1 MNKIIFNITLF
12 LGLGLVPIMAQNAK
26 SILDKAADTYAQSGA
41 VTAKFTL
48 NTKEL
53 NSKHIYSQ
61 DGTAHMKGDKFKIE
75 VPEAITWF
83 DGKTQWIYM
92 KDSQEVNIT
101 NPTGAELQAISPS
114 MLFSIYKH
122 GYDLKYNGEKTVSGK
137 VVLEVEMT
145 AQHKKIDLKKV
156 IVQINKSTNI
166 FSKIVL
172 TDVNGMENTLTI
184 NSYTTNN
191 SLTDNSFVFN
201 KKDYPDVE
209 LIDLR

>member
-1 MNKIIFNITLF
+1 MNKIIFSISILFF
-12 LGLGLVPIMAQNAK
+12 LGLTPIWAQNAK
-26 SILDKAADTYAQSGA
+26 SILDKAAESYAKAGG

-48 NTKEL
+48 NTKEI
-53 NSKHIYSQ
+53 NAKHIYSQ
-61 DGTAHMKGDKFKIE
+61 DGTAYMKGDKFKIE

-92 KDSQEVNIT
+92 KDSEEVNIT

-122 GYDLKYNGEKTVSGK
+122 GYDLKYNGEKTVNGK
-137 VVLEVEMT
+137 IVQEVEMT

-156 IVQINKSTNI
+156 IVQINKATNI

-172 TDVNGMENTLTI
+172 TDVNGMENTLII
-184 NSYTTNN
+184 NSYTTNSN
-191 SLTDNSFVFN
+191 LVDNSFVFN
-201 KKDYPDVE
+201 PKDYPKVE